1 MNQLETLKSK
11 ITLLEAQLDSERERT
26 RNLQEE
32 RDEAVEGMAIALNE
46 TAALKSENRALKAEI
61 LKLRSQLQEYAKS
74 SQSKR
79 ESTAKERVKERV
91 EAERRKDKSRG
102 KRVERESDEEANRS
116 FIQVSQTMEMF
127 ND

>member
-1 MNQLETLKSK
+1 VNQLETLKSK

-61 LKLRSQLQEYAKS
+61 LKLRSQSQEYAKS
-74 SQSKR
+74 SQSQR

-116 FIQVSQTMEMF
+116 FIQVPQSMEIF